1 MKRNRQQKLSNKK
14 GEEAMLKILVA
25 DDHPVVRMGLKQILS
40 ETKDMTVADEAQT
53 GQEILKKVAKNDYD
67 VILLDISMP
76 GKNGLDILR
85 ELKNKKPKI
94 PVLILSIYPEDQYAV
109 RVLKLGAAGY
119 LTKESAPE
127 ELINAIRKVAQGR
140 KYISATLA
148 EKLAADLEFDSEKPP
163 HENLS
168 DREYQVLCLLASGK
182 RLKDI
187 ADQLDLSI
195 KTISTYRTRILDK
208 MNMNNNAEMIRYAL
222 QNKLVI

>member
-1 MKRNRQQKLSNKK
+1 
-14 GEEAMLKILVA
+14 MLKIFIA
-25 DDHPVVRMGLKQILS
+25 DDHPVVRMGIKQILS
-40 ETKDMTVADEAQT
+40 EVKDMTVADEAGT
-53 GQEILKKVAKNDYD
+53 GQETIKKVSKNDYD

-76 GKNGLDILR
+76 GRNGLDILR
-85 ELKNKKPKI
+85 ELKTKKPKI

-119 LTKESAPE
+119 LTKEGVPE

-140 KYISATLA
+140 KYISASLA
-148 EKLAADLEFDSEKPP
+148 EKLATDLELNSDRPP

-187 ADQLDLSI
+187 AETLSLSI
-195 KTISTYRTRILDK
+195 KTISTYRTRILEK
-208 MNMNNNAEMIRYAL
+208 MKMDNNAELIRYAL
-222 QNKLVI
+222 QNSLVR

>member
-1 MKRNRQQKLSNKK
+1 MLRVSSVCSSLRV
-14 GEEAMLKILVA
+14 GERV
-25 DDHPVVRMGLKQILS
+25 DVV
-40 ETKDMTVADEAQT
+40 
-53 GQEILKKVAKNDYD
+53 
-67 VILLDISMP
+67 
-76 GKNGLDILR
+76 
-85 ELKNKKPKI
+85 
-94 PVLILSIYPEDQYAV
+94 
-109 RVLKLGAAGY
+109 
-119 LTKESAPE
+119 
-127 ELINAIRKVAQGR
+127 
-140 KYISATLA
+140 
-148 EKLAADLEFDSEKPP
+148 AADLEFDSEKPP

>member
-1 MKRNRQQKLSNKK
+1 
-14 GEEAMLKILVA
+14 MLKILVA

-40 ETKDMTVADEAQT
+40 ETKDMMVADEAQT
-53 GQEILKKVAKNDYD
+53 GQEVLKKATKNDYD

-85 ELKNKKPKI
+85 ELRNKKPKL

-127 ELINAIRKVAQGR
+127 ELTNAIRKVSQGR
-140 KYISATLA
+140 KYISPSLA
-148 EKLAADLEFDSEKPP
+148 EKLATDLEFDSEKAP
-163 HENLS
+163 HETLS
-168 DREYQVLCLLASGK
+168 DREYQVLCLLATGK

-187 ADQLDLSI
+187 AEQLDLSI

-208 MNMNNNAEMIRYAL
+208 MQMHNNAEMIRYAL
-222 QNKLVI
+222 NNKLVM

>member
-1 MKRNRQQKLSNKK
+1 MI
-14 GEEAMLKILVA
+14 KIFIA
-25 DDHPVVRMGLKQILS
+25 DDHPVVRLGIKQILS
-40 ETKDMTVADEAQT
+40 EVKDMTVADEAGT
-53 GQEILKKVAKNDYD
+53 GQETLKKVSKNDYD

-76 GKNGLDILR
+76 GRNGLDILR
-85 ELKNKKPKI
+85 ELKNKKPKT

-119 LTKESAPE
+119 LTKDSVPE

-148 EKLAADLEFDSEKPP
+148 EKLADDLELNTDKPP

-187 ADQLDLSI
+187 ADTLSLSI
-195 KTISTYRTRILDK
+195 KTISTYRTRILEK
-208 MNMNNNAEMIRYAL
+208 MKMDNNAELIRYAL
-222 QNKLVI
+222 QNNLVR

>member
-1 MKRNRQQKLSNKK
+1 
-14 GEEAMLKILVA
+14 MLKILVA

-40 ETKDMTVADEAQT
+40 ETKDMMVADEAQT
-53 GQEILKKVAKNDYD
+53 GQEVLKKAIKNDFD

-85 ELKNKKPKI
+85 ELRNKRPKV

-109 RVLKLGAAGY
+109 RVLKLGAAVY

-127 ELINAIRKVAQGR
+127 ELTNAIRKVSQGR
-140 KYISATLA
+140 KYISPSLA
-148 EKLAADLEFDSEKPP
+148 EKLAADLEFDSEKAP
-163 HENLS
+163 HETLS
-168 DREYQVLCLLASGK
+168 DREYQVLCLLATGK

-187 ADQLDLSI
+187 AEQLDLSI

-208 MNMNNNAEMIRYAL
+208 MQMHNNAEMIRYAL
-222 QNKLVI
+222 NNKLVM

>member
-1 MKRNRQQKLSNKK
+1 MI
-14 GEEAMLKILVA
+14 KIFIA
-25 DDHPVVRMGLKQILS
+25 DDHPVVRMGIKQILA
-40 ETKDMTVADEAQT
+40 EVKDMTVADEAGT
-53 GQEILKKVAKNDYD
+53 GQETIKKVAKNDYD

-76 GKNGLDILR
+76 GRNGLDILR
-85 ELKNKKPKI
+85 EIKNKKPKI

-119 LTKESAPE
+119 LTKESVPE

-140 KYISATLA
+140 KYISANLA
-148 EKLAADLEFDSEKPP
+148 EKLATDLELNSDKPP

-187 ADQLDLSI
+187 ADTLSLSI
-195 KTISTYRTRILDK
+195 KTISTYRTRILEK
-208 MNMNNNAEMIRYAL
+208 MKMDNNAELIRYAL
-222 QNKLVI
+222 QNNLVR

>member
-1 MKRNRQQKLSNKK
+1 MI
-14 GEEAMLKILVA
+14 KIFIA
-25 DDHPVVRMGLKQILS
+25 DDHPVVRMGIKQILS
-40 ETKDMTVADEAQT
+40 EVKDMTVVDEAGT
-53 GQEILKKVAKNDYD
+53 GQETLKKVAKNDYD

-76 GKNGLDILR
+76 GRNGLDILR
-85 ELKNKKPKI
+85 ELKSKKPKI

-119 LTKESAPE
+119 LTKESVPE

-140 KYISATLA
+140 KYISPSLA
-148 EKLAADLEFDSEKPP
+148 EKLATDLELNSDKPP

-187 ADQLDLSI
+187 ADTLSLSI
-195 KTISTYRTRILDK
+195 KTISTYRTRILEK
-208 MNMNNNAEMIRYAL
+208 MKMDNNAELIRYAL
-222 QNKLVI
+222 QNNLVR

>member
-1 MKRNRQQKLSNKK
+1 MI
-14 GEEAMLKILVA
+14 KIFIA
-25 DDHPVVRMGLKQILS
+25 DDHPVVRMGIKQILS
-40 ETKDMTVADEAQT
+40 EVKDMTVADEAGT
-53 GQEILKKVAKNDYD
+53 GQETIKKVVKNDYD

-76 GKNGLDILR
+76 GRNGLDILR

-119 LTKESAPE
+119 LTKESVPE
-127 ELINAIRKVAQGR
+127 ELINAIRKVANGR
-140 KYISATLA
+140 KYISASLA
-148 EKLAADLEFDSEKPP
+148 EKLASDLELNTDKPP

-187 ADQLDLSI
+187 ADTLDLSI
-195 KTISTYRTRILDK
+195 KTISTYRTRILEK
-208 MNMNNNAEMIRYAL
+208 MKMDNNAELIRYAL
-222 QNKLVI
+222 QNNLVR

>member
-1 MKRNRQQKLSNKK
+1 MI
-14 GEEAMLKILVA
+14 KIFIA
-25 DDHPVVRMGLKQILS
+25 DDHPVVRMGIKQILS
-40 ETKDMTVADEAQT
+40 EVKDMTVADEAGT
-53 GQEILKKVAKNDYD
+53 GQETLKKVAKNDYD

-76 GKNGLDILR
+76 GRNGLDILR

-119 LTKESAPE
+119 LTKESVPE

-140 KYISATLA
+140 KYISPNLA
-148 EKLAADLEFDSEKPP
+148 EKLATDLELNTEKPP

-187 ADQLDLSI
+187 ADTLDLSI
-195 KTISTYRTRILDK
+195 KTISTYRTRILEK
-208 MNMNNNAEMIRYAL
+208 MKMENNAELIRYAL
-222 QNKLVI
+222 QNNLVR